1 MKKTLIVVS
10 LFNLIVGALLC
21 TFILKDMQVSVPEA
35 AVGAVW
41 LLSMNALA
49 VATAR
54 AVKKASGGKS
64 AAPSLSL
71 LRSHTATAPDS
82 RKPAA

>member
-1 MKKTLIVVS
+1 MKKILIVVS
-10 LFNLIVGALLC
+10 LINLVIGALLC
-21 TFILKDMQVSVPEA
+21 AFILKDMQVSVPEA

-49 VATAR
+49 MATAR
-54 AVKKASGGKS
+54 AVKKASGKKS
-64 AAPSLSL
+64 ASPSLTL
-71 LRSHTATAPDS
+71 LRSGSSTDPDS

>member
-1 MKKTLIVVS
+1 MKKILIVVS
-10 LFNLIVGALLC
+10 LINLIVGALLC
-21 TFILKDMQVSVPEA
+21 AFILKDMQVSVPEA

-54 AVKKASGGKS
+54 TVKKSSGEKS

-71 LRSHTATAPDS
+71 LCRPASTDPEF